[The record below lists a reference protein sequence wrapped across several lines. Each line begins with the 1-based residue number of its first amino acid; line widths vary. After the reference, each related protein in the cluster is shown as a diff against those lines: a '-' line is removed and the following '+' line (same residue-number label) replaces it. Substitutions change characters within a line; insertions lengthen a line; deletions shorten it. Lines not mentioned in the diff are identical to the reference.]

1 MLHHLSHQLIYRLN
15 YINITLLYS
24 ISLSAKCLV
33 RDDVHRQ
40 TFDSNRFK
48 SVQLLHFLIVPL
60 TIMSLFTF
68 LIIEQKKLLSSPI
81 ASRQRAYELRLIFF
95 LFLFDLK
102 LRNKKKIIQTR
113 RPIPFINESSKS
125 KQDDAGKDFQPNI
138 NWSYISR
145 HIYVGHRHQRSRYR
159 NLRLLCI

>member
-1 MLHHLSHQLIYRLN
+1 MPLIKIYHLNLIINY
-15 YINITLLYS
+15 YINQSNNVTSFITSVNIQIKLHKYNIIVFDLPLRN
-24 ISLSAKCLV
+24 LSAKCLV

-40 TFDSNRFK
+40 TFDLNRFK
-48 SVQLLHFLIVPL
+48 SVLLLHFLIVPL

-125 KQDDAGKDFQPNI
+125 K
-138 NWSYISR
+138 
-145 HIYVGHRHQRSRYR
+145 
-159 NLRLLCI
+159 

>member
-24 ISLSAKCLV
+24 ISLSSKCLV

-48 SVQLLHFLIVPL
+48 SVLLLHFLIVPL

-81 ASRQRAYELRLIFF
+81 ASRQRACELRLIFF
-95 LFLFDLK
+95 IFLFDLK

-125 KQDDAGKDFQPNI
+125 K
-138 NWSYISR
+138 
-145 HIYVGHRHQRSRYR
+145 
-159 NLRLLCI
+159 